1 MKIYDISQEL
11 LGCEVYEG
19 DPRPQKT
26 TLSSIEGGDLYNL
39 SAISMCVHNGT
50 HIDAPSHF
58 IQGGAT
64 VDKISLSRVVGWA
77 YVAEHTGTLDAKA
90 AQDIILCASE
100 KGKDCAHRILIK
112 GDCTITEESAE
123 VFLENGVLLV
133 GVESQSVG
141 PVDSP
146 MAVHKLLLSSEVVLL
161 EGLRLGR
168 VCEGEYFL
176 FAAPIS
182 IEGSDGSPVRAVL
195 VCFEEADKEKDTI

>member
-64 VDKISLSRVVGWA
+64 VDKITLSRVVGWA
-77 YVAEHTGTLDAKA
+77 YVAEHTGLLDAKS
-90 AQDIILCASE
+90 AQKIILRASE
-100 KGKDCAHRILIK
+100 KEKDCARRILIK
-112 GDCTITEESAE
+112 GDSTVTESGAE
-123 VFLENGVLLV
+123 AFLQGGVLLV

-161 EGLRLGR
+161 EGLRLSQVG
-168 VCEGEYFL
+168 EGEYLL

-182 IEGSDGSPVRAVL
+182 IEGADGSPVRAVL
-195 VCFEEADKEKDTI
+195 VCFEEDK

>member
-11 LGCEVYEG
+11 LTCEVYEG

-90 AQDIILCASE
+90 AQKIILRASE

-112 GDCTITEESAE
+112 GDCTLPEESAE

-141 PVDSP
+141 PEGSP
-146 MAVHKLLLSSEVVLL
+146 MAVHKLLLSRDVALL
-161 EGLRLGR
+161 EGVRLSC
-168 VCEGEYFL
+168 VDEGEYFL

-182 IEGSDGSPVRAVL
+182 IEGSDGAPVRAVL
-195 VCFEEADKEKDTI
+195 VSFEEADKDKI